1 MKSFSSFLVEAEQTG
16 VEPPKRVSNDLVT
29 IFGRNNPPHRGHG
42 MVLDHASKIADSIGD
57 NDKADQRF
65 YTSRSQDPKKNPLP
79 YEVKLDHLKRMF
91 PQHAQKW
98 DDDSNV
104 RTIMNAAQ
112 KAHGEGYKNFH
123 FVGGGDRRQ
132 GMEDL
137 MRKYNGN
144 LYNFD
149 NIYSHSA
156 GDREEQNPEM
166 INKLGADG
174 RRPIEQISASMMRKA
189 AQNGNL
195 DEFIEGLNIDKKGYT
210 MEDAREL
217 FNSLRQYMGKNEEW
231 EVNPRGNKQLIGEL
245 YRGGQLYN
253 EGDWVESLTSGLVG
267 EVRRCGANH
276 LICVTENGVMF
287 KNFIYEVQSI

>member
-42 MVLDHASKIADSIGD
+42 MVLDHASKIADGIGD
-57 NDKADQRF
+57 NTKADQRF

-79 YEVKLDHLKRMF
+79 YQVKLDHLKRMF
-91 PQHAQKW
+91 PKHAEKW
-98 DDDSNV
+98 DDDENV

-217 FNSLRQYMGKNEEW
+217 FNSLRQYMTKNEEW
-231 EVNPRGNKQLIGEL
+231 EINPRGNKKYIGEL
-245 YRGGQLYN
+245 YRGGMLFN

>member
-1 MKSFSSFLVEAEQTG
+1 MKSFSHFLVEAEQTG
-16 VEPPKRVSNDLVT
+16 IEPSKRVADDLVT
-29 IFGRNNPPHRGHG
+29 VYGRNNPPHRGHG
-42 MVLDHASKIADSIGD
+42 LVFDHASKIADSIGD
-57 NDKADQRF
+57 NQKADQRF

-79 YEVKLDHLKRMF
+79 YQFKLDHLKRMF
-91 PQHAQKW
+91 PQHAEKW
-98 DDDSNV
+98 DDDENV

-112 KAHGEGYKNFH
+112 KAHKQGYKNFH

-156 GDREEQNPEM
+156 GERQEQDPNM
-166 INKLGADG
+166 LNKLGKDG
-174 RRPIEQISASMMRKA
+174 RKAIELISASDQRKA
-189 AQNGNL
+189 ANIGNL
-195 DEFIEGLNIDKKGYT
+195 DEFVQGIDIDPKGYT

-217 FNSLRQYMGKNEEW
+217 FNALRMYGQKNEAW
-231 EVNPRGNKQLIGEL
+231 EINPRGNKQYIGEL
-245 YRGGQLYN
+245 YRGGQLFS
-253 EGDWVESLTSGLVG
+253 EGDWVESLTSGLIG
-267 EVRRCGANH
+267 QVRRCGANH
-276 LICVTENGVMF
+276 LICVTEDGVMF